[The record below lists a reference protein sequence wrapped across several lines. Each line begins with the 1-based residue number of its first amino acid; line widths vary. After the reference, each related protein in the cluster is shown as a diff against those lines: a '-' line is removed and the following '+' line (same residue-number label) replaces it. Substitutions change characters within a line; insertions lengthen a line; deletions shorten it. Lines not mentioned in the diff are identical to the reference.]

1 MLCVCVCVS
10 VGAGVVTGQGGGG
23 RCGSMGGHAC
33 RRHAGR
39 HRFRVQGPRD
49 VERADTCIT
58 AAHPSPPVVVR
69 VVACFAC
76 RVVRVKWVVQP
87 DALFVMVAREG
98 LAEAFQS
105 GDRDAIVIIR
115 NANTVNAGGSH
126 GSLVSPL
133 LLRFRLRDVMVAT
146 AHAGV
151 GRLSPPGCHGL
162 LLACSG
168 AGIHRS

>member
-1 MLCVCVCVS
+1 M
-10 VGAGVVTGQGGGG
+10 
-23 RCGSMGGHAC
+23 
-33 RRHAGR
+33 
-39 HRFRVQGPRD
+39 
-49 VERADTCIT
+49 
-58 AAHPSPPVVVR
+58 
-69 VVACFAC
+69 
-76 RVVRVKWVVQP
+76 KWVVQP

-168 AGIHRS
+168 AGIHCS